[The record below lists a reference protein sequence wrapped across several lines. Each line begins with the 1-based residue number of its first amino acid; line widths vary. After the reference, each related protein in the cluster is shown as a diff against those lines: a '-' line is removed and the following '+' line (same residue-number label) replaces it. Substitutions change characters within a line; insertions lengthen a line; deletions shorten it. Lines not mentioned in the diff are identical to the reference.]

1 VPVNL
6 STLRTELL
14 TDPRGLGY
22 SAGISI
28 GDHNRISDLLNTSAA
43 SHSVSTGTVYSLGMQ
58 QSVVPAEYAILS
70 AAQRDLWGAI
80 VATAIDGI
88 AISNTLIRS
97 QVAFIWALGTVTR
110 TNLLALDT
118 RIGSRAEVLF
128 GEGTVVFSTEVG
140 KALE

>member
-1 VPVNL
+1 MPVNL

-28 GDHNRISDLLNTSAA
+28 GDHNRVSDLLNTSAA
-43 SHSVSTGTVYSLGMQ
+43 SHSVSIGTIYALDMQ
-58 QSVVPAEYAILS
+58 QSVVPGEYAVIS
-70 AAQRDLWGAI
+70 AGQRDLWGAI
-80 VATAIDGI
+80 VATSINGI
-88 AISNTLIRS
+88 AISNTVIRN
-97 QVAFIWALGTVTR
+97 QVAFVWSAGTTTR
-110 TNLLALDT
+110 SNLLALDT
-118 RIGSRAEVLF
+118 RSGSRAEVLF